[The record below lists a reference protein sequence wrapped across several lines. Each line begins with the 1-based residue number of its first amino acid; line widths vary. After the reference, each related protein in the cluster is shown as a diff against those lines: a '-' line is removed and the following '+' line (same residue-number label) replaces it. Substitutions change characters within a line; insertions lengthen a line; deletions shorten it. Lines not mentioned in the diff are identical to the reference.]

1 MKNILITGGAGFI
14 GLNFLKIILK
24 KNYNIINVDNLSY
37 AANKKIY
44 KIKKKKI
51 IFFIKSIF
59 VIKKKCLTYF

>member
-44 KIKKKKI
+44 KIKKKNY
-51 IFFIKSIF
+51 FFYKVNICD
-59 VIKKKCLTYF
+59 KKKCLTYF

>member
-44 KIKKKKI
+44 KLKKK
-51 IFFIKSIF
+51 S
-59 VIKKKCLTYF
+59 